1 MGHGAVKQK
10 PLRWIVRII
19 IIGTILYE
27 LVSMA
32 GSEDNSPFAQNVLI
46 CMCVANSILLFIHGR
61 KIFSA
66 LLTWLDGIAS
76 LRFITVPMSFRGG
89 TVAKEV
95 TSAGQTPAAKDHSP
109 HSPVDAQAETKGD
122 AQKDS
127 SVEAQAETKGDAQK
141 DSSVGAQAET
151 KGDAQKDAPSESKD
165 EAQKDSPGDAQTES
179 KDDSPRDSSGDS
191 QKESQGESQS
201 AATTKDSQASSES
214 STPNKKPTMLQ
225 GLVAKTMFIP
235 TSYPHMVGLFVYVVA
250 LGTMLQAVSPASID
264 FPSIPIPLPV
274 SLQQLFSYNGLGL
287 VMLSFC
293 GVGIFV
299 SRDWKEAFKR
309 LGWEK
314 PKLAH
319 VGIGLGL
326 VVFSFCYDLV
336 WSLVTHAAP
345 GQDMATKLSGY
356 NSGTFASGADL
367 SASIILALATAIC
380 AGVGEE
386 TLTRG
391 ALQPALGIVPAAI
404 LHGVLHAQFSH
415 APILI
420 IQIAIWSIVFG
431 IVRRFTNTTT
441 TIIGHAGFNFVT
453 TFLFAFNP

>member
-10 PLRWIVRII
+10 PFRWIVRIV
-19 IIGTILYE
+19 IIGTILFE
-27 LVSMA
+27 LLTMA
-32 GSEDNSPFAQNVLI
+32 ATDDFSPFAQTVLM
-46 CMCVANSILLFIHGR
+46 CMAAANSILLFIHGR
-61 KIFSA
+61 KVMSA
-66 LLTWLDGIAS
+66 LLTWLDGVAS
-76 LRFITVPMSFRGG
+76 LRVITVPLMRNRAP
-89 TVAKEV
+89 VAAPIDVPQQPQNLAPKELR
-95 TSAGQTPAAKDHSP
+95 TDSLTESQLADKKTELETTTHSGSHEESPSA
-109 HSPVDAQAETKGD
+109 E
-122 AQKDS
+122 
-127 SVEAQAETKGDAQK
+127 
-141 DSSVGAQAET
+141 
-151 KGDAQKDAPSESKD
+151 
-165 EAQKDSPGDAQTES
+165 QKDSPADVQTSPPVTAQ
-179 KDDSPRDSSGDS
+179 SS
-191 QKESQGESQS
+191 
-201 AATTKDSQASSES
+201 AN
-214 STPNKKPTMLQ
+214 STPGTPTPILNKTLPPFLQ
-225 GLVAKTMFIP
+225 GFVDKIVFVP
-235 TSYPHMVGLFVYVVA
+235 TSYPNMVGMFVYIVA
-250 LGTMLQAVSPASID
+250 LGSLLQAVSPASMD

-299 SRDWKEAFKR
+299 SRDWKAAFKR

-314 PKLAH
+314 PKLSH

-336 WSLVTHAAP
+336 WALITHAAP
-345 GQDMATKLSGY
+345 GQDIATKLSGY

-367 SASIILALATAIC
+367 SASILLAFATAIC

-431 IVRRFTNTTT
+431 IVRRFTSTTT